1 MTDEQIV
8 KAAKEA
14 GEKTTFG
21 KLVHSPIS
29 RGVNSAYGIGFLEG
43 AEWHREQMRV
53 LIEKWQEHAIHG
65 MKVGNVSY
73 FQGRVALCVELL
85 ENLKEAGK

>member
-1 MTDEQIV
+1 
-8 KAAKEA
+8 
-14 GEKTTFG
+14 
-21 KLVHSPIS
+21 
-29 RGVNSAYGIGFLEG
+29 
-43 AEWHREQMRV
+43 MRV